1 MEEEG
6 PLSYEWNGVRSPTHK
21 MPPKLR
27 GVALVHPTRKNET
40 GKRYDARLGPDEY
53 DDFVKAVQKH
63 GLALCDDHD
72 WSKSFGRAHNFFHD
86 AEGIKCEFELPI
98 VCASSKNL
106 AQRILDRKR
115 SNISLGTLVE
125 LEDNGVMSL
134 CGAIRPVE
142 VSFCEEGQMPG
153 ARVLKASLLDETGN
167 VLEQRVLASKT
178 VASLSEEREAIRY
191 KISLVPVMASE
202 SVPPAAPAAAATPT
216 PPAATPTT
224 PTAPVAEQPAQTT
237 PATTEQP
244 PAQPPV
250 LQINPELLAGIVPP
264 GVDPNKFF
272 VEKMAEHQ
280 RMKQEEE
287 RRAAEQKEL
296 ERKQNEQEFLKMQQT
311 YAHLLSDEKHPEFP
325 KYKRDLDRMNA
336 IAKSIMQG
344 APLSPADQMEAM
356 KIQTDLAAGAMK
368 MAAVAASKAINQ
380 NGFTGYNSEFAAN
393 NQQRAKQLGEDFWK
407 SFSPEVRASFEQAGR
422 HGATPAQAAAFA
434 ASTIATTTASTPA
447 ATTTT
452 PPPAALKIP
461 NETGGHDVLTPQP
474 QPQQS
479 TPQQQPQTVMASK
492 SFGGSGSGT
501 GMPCLERDLPPE
513 VYHREP
519 RFPRGAGC
527 IAKLRAGDYSI
538 GNPDRPS
545 PKFAVLASGSV
556 HNNNRDTAPRP
567 GEDRVVITPEL
578 QAVLASI
585 PVSTEGRNPSPLT
598 HPMYV
603 FAKPLVDQC
612 PAMGDALR
620 FGARRQ
626 DSSFLYVMSPSTKAQ
641 IMQRHTAV
649 GASRSLATQ
658 RQEQQQQQ
666 SRQRSS
672 NPNFDPMRLYGP
684 LQDPTP
690 GKYPPAFED
699 PYLIPVNGREQM
711 SDF

>member
-1 MEEEG
+1 M
-6 PLSYEWNGVRSPTHK
+6 SYEWNGVRSPTHK

-40 GKRYDARLGPDEY
+40 GKRFDARLGPDEY
-53 DDFVKAVQKH
+53 DDFVNAVQKH

-72 WSKSFGRAHNFFHD
+72 WSKSFGRAQNFFHD
-86 AEGIKCEFELPI
+86 ADGIKCEFELPI
-98 VCASSKNL
+98 VCASSKKL
-106 AQRILDRKR
+106 AESILDRKR
-115 SNISLGTLVE
+115 AGISLGTLVE
-125 LEDNGVMSL
+125 REDNGVFDM
-134 CGAIRPVE
+134 CAAIRPVE
-142 VSFCEEGQMPG
+142 VSFCEEGQMEG
-153 ARVLKASLLDETGN
+153 ARVLKASLLDDTGN

-191 KISLVPVMASE
+191 KISLVRVMASE
-202 SVPPAAPAAAATPT
+202 SVPPAAQPAAAATPT
-216 PPAATPTT
+216 PT
-224 PTAPVAEQPAQTT
+224 PTATTTPPVAEQTQ
-237 PATTEQP
+237 
-244 PAQPPV
+244 QPPV
-250 LQINPELLAGIVPP
+250 AEQTQQTQQPVPQISPELLASIVPP

-344 APLSPADQMEAM
+344 TPLSPADQMEAM

-380 NGFTGYNSEFAAN
+380 NGFTGYNADSAAI

-434 ASTIATTTASTPA
+434 ASTIATTTATTTPA
-447 ATTTT
+447 A
-452 PPPAALKIP
+452 PAPAPAALKIP

-479 TPQQQPQTVMASK
+479 APQAQPQSVMASK
-492 SFGGSGSGT
+492 SFGGSGSGS
-501 GMPCLERDLPPE
+501 GVPRLEREQPPE

-538 GNPDRPS
+538 GNPERPS

-658 RQEQQQQQ
+658 RQEQQQQ